1 MVGMSKELD
10 RSWKG
15 LAYSISE
22 GLKNK
27 KKRLLAKDN
36 P

>member
-27 KKRLLAKDN
+27 KKKAAGKR
-36 P
+36 